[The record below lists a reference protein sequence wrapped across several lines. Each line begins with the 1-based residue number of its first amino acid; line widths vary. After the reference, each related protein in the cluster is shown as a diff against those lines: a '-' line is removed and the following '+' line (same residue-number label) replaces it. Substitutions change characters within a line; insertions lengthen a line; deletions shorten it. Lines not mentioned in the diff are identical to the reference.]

1 MRQQT
6 PGHASSPSNGN
17 TISPFLDAGVTQ
29 YGLSSY
35 VPTAAERKQGIQ
47 SERYSSTISGDRA
60 MSDATTS
67 ASGDDLG
74 SLARGRSADPA
85 AGNVLPPSYD
95 NIPGNS
101 RAEYQQP
108 LVPVRKS

>member
-6 PGHASSPSNGN
+6 SSPSNGN

-29 YGLSSY
+29 YGLASY
-35 VPTAAERKQGIQ
+35 VPTAAERKQGLYT
-47 SERYSSTISGDRA
+47 ERFSSTTSGDPA

-67 ASGDDLG
+67 DDLG
-74 SLARGRSADPA
+74 SLARGRSEDPA
-85 AGNVLPPSYD
+85 VGNVFVQPPSYD

-108 LVPVRKS
+108 LVPQRKS